1 MNLPKV
7 NVLIVIIIA
16 VLIILGS
23 YVYISTATQQCLQ
36 PPQSISKLQ
45 QIKQKGKLVVG
56 TSADWPPYEYIAK
69 NGSYAGFDIV
79 IAKKIAEY
87 LNVSLEIKD
96 MKFAELIAAIQGGQ
110 IDMAIAGMAATS
122 KREQVVDFSI
132 PYLMAVAVIMV
143 PQGSSIKTVNDLYG
157 KKVGVQLGSIQEEW
171 AKDNLEKTGKATVI
185 SYNLV
190 YPDMIMALKRGD
202 VDAIIINNLPAEAI
216 SKKDPSLISVGT
228 VPGTVEYTAIALP
241 KGASDFKLAVD
252 TALEQL
258 RQSGELDQIIQNE
271 VNLWLF
277 SS

>member
-1 MNLPKV
+1 MMNIPKI
-7 NVLIVIIIA
+7 NVLVVIAII
-16 VLIILGS
+16 VLILAGS
-23 YVYISTATQQCLQ
+23 YVYVSTYSVKCPTT
-36 PPQSISKLQ
+36 PSKLQ
-45 QIKQKGKLVVG
+45 QIKERGKLIVG

-79 IAKKIAEY
+79 IAKKIAAY

-157 KKVGVQLGSIQEEW
+157 KKIGVQLGTIQEDW

-202 VDAIIINNLPAEAI
+202 IDAIIINNLPADAI
-216 SKKDPSLISVGT
+216 SRKDPSLIVVGT

-241 KGASDFKLAVD
+241 KGAADFKLAVD
-252 TALEQL
+252 TVLEQL
-258 RQSGELDQIIQNE
+258 RKSGELDIIIQNE

-277 SS
+277 GS